1 MPIPPF
7 WDALNP
13 RLRKWIPLPGCSL
26 PSWVAGHGWIIQNNS
41 FLAGCRRGRGTTFQ
55 ALFFSVTSL
64 LSWGKELLAR
74 PQASPQTA
82 GAPRRYGERRE
93 EVQAHLLLLSL
104 LWEFLKAVRA
114 QKTPAGPAGSMR
126 PFTSGQKGAAPPT
139 SRPTQTIPW
148 LCPPCQAHSL
158 HFWAA
163 LLSHST
169 GCSPGWAGNRG

>member
-41 FLAGCRRGRGTTFQ
+41 FLAGGRRGRGTTFQ

-114 QKTPAGPAGSMR
+114 QKTP
-126 PFTSGQKGAAPPT
+126 
-139 SRPTQTIPW
+139 SRPSGV
-148 LCPPCQAHSL
+148 H
-158 HFWAA
+158 AA
-163 LLSHST
+163 LHLRAERGGPSHQPPNSDYSLALPSMPGSQSSLL
-169 GCSPGWAGNRG
+169 GCLALPLHRVQPRVGR